1 MNLKIIKYESRP
13 IYLIILLL
21 LSLLSALN
29 ISATR
34 LGCYTDYYFAQP
46 GPFYS
51 LEIFVK
57 WEVAPEY
64 GFIYPAFCFSIL
76 YLFIFIVNTILA
88 ILIYN
93 NTKDRLGKK
102 VAIILS
108 ILVFFVFFLNP
119 LFGIIIYIV
128 INYALR
134 SKKSII
140 TCPYC
145 GSEAIWISKYNSY
158 YCHVCR
164 KYIYPE
170 SEYEYRVLK
179 RLLEE

>member
-93 NTKDRLGKK
+93 NTKDRLGKR
-102 VAIILS
+102 
-108 ILVFFVFFLNP
+108 
-119 LFGIIIYIV
+119 
-128 INYALR
+128 LR
-134 SKKSII
+134 
-140 TCPYC
+140 
-145 GSEAIWISKYNSY
+145 
-158 YCHVCR
+158 
-164 KYIYPE
+164 
-170 SEYEYRVLK
+170 
-179 RLLEE
+179 